1 VGVDP
6 PAAAESNGQKCLHL
20 VGSWAEPCVCGQ
32 LLPGRMTLKLTWVG
46 LIWVDPGTE
55 PMTALA
61 ERVIP
66 ELEVSGATKPAAASS
81 RQTEEPRRSQL
92 FPTSEDPTS
101 KRSGIR
107 RAGARSDAK
116 SC

>member
-1 VGVDP
+1 
-6 PAAAESNGQKCLHL
+6 
-20 VGSWAEPCVCGQ
+20 
-32 LLPGRMTLKLTWVG
+32 

-81 RQTEEPRRSQL
+81 RKRKNPGEAGF
-92 FPTSEDPTS
+92 FPYQ
-101 KRSGIR
+101 RG
-107 RAGARSDAK
+107 SDLET
-116 SC
+116 